1 MSCMPFWNATACVCC
16 IDSSKPCS
24 LTKSF
29 ITERAR
35 STKGGNVESDV
46 ESGRP
51 TVSSFKAASLTLVS
65 IWVYATVYRN
75 HAVPCLSYRL
85 VESDK
90 PHNNKAAQRRNTIW
104 EAAMADGGR
113 ALPPAASR
121 ICSRST
127 TRKLPPR
134 RDASASVTLSQ
145 SIRTADVVCT
155 VMCSDDYLV

>member
-90 PHNNKAAQRRNTIW
+90 PHNNKAAQHDLGGGYGRWRACT
-104 EAAMADGGR
+104 AAGCLTNMFEVDDEKAT
-113 ALPPAASR
+113 
-121 ICSRST
+121 ST
-127 TRKLPPR
+127 TRCLCQCHFEPINPN
-134 RDASASVTLSQ
+134 S
-145 SIRTADVVCT
+145 
-155 VMCSDDYLV
+155 